1 MVRILFDFLAVGYAL
16 VALLLVLVILM
27 QRSKQEGLGAAF
39 GSGVTDALFGAQTSS
54 ILVKGTAWLAT
65 LFFALAVILS
75 FLSGRLASD
84 HGTIQE
90 RLSRSSSSAASPAPP
105 AAPAAQKP
113 AK

>member
-1 MVRILFDFLAVGYAL
+1 MVRNLFEILAVAYAL
-16 VALLLVLVILM
+16 VALLLVFVILM

-65 LFFALAVILS
+65 LFFLLAVILS

-90 RLSRSSSSAASPAPP
+90 KLRHPSTSTASPLL
-105 AAPAAQKP
+105 P
-113 AK
+113 AKTQKQAK

>member
-1 MVRILFDFLAVGYAL
+1 MIRILFDILVVGYAL

-27 QRSKQEGLGAAF
+27 QRSKQEGLGATF

-54 ILVKGTAWLAT
+54 ILVKGTSWLAAV
-65 LFFALAVILS
+65 FFSLAVILS
-75 FLSGRLASD
+75 FLSGRIAAD

-90 RLSRSSSSAASPAPP
+90 KLHHPTTSSPASRTFP
-105 AAPAAQKP
+105 ATTPKP